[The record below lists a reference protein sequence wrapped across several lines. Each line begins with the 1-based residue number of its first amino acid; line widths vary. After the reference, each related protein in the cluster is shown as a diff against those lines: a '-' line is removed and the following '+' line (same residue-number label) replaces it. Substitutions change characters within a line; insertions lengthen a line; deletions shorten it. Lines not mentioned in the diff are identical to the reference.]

1 MKERRNEFAG
11 CATATEISLEKISYS
26 LPKCATIGAQG
37 GKGPSEEVD
46 EMNERMLF
54 VANGINVP
62 AEVQEQ
68 VMRLLQPY
76 DADCY
81 EKALDS

>member
-1 MKERRNEFAG
+1 
-11 CATATEISLEKISYS
+11 
-26 LPKCATIGAQG
+26 
-37 GKGPSEEVD
+37 
-46 EMNERMLF
+46 MNERMLF